1 MNVQFVGRPGRPAI
15 YVQSRF
21 PILMFARALAQQGAF
36 QSGKCH
42 APFHNVCFDTYLIL
56 ILKYNEN
63 RFIVMYELLSFL
75 ARSKNRIRVLGS
87 LDGFQTPTEISK
99 KLKIQRSTVSRTIG
113 ELEEKELVKC
123 LTPKERMG
131 RLYSLTAQGK
141 NIFEHLKKRG

>member
-1 MNVQFVGRPGRPAI
+1 
-15 YVQSRF
+15 
-21 PILMFARALAQQGAF
+21 
-36 QSGKCH
+36 
-42 APFHNVCFDTYLIL
+42 
-56 ILKYNEN
+56 
-63 RFIVMYELLSFL
+63 MYELLSFL